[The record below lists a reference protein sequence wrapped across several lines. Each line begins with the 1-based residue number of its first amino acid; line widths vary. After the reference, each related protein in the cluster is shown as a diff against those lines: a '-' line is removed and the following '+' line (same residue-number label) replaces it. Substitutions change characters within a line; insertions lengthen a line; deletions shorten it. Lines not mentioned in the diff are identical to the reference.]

1 MLKISNVETFYGK
14 IQALRGVNIDI
25 KEGEIVSLIGSN
37 GAGKSTLLMTISG
50 VNKAKR
56 GEIVFEGKNIEKYE
70 PHTIVDLGIAQ
81 APEGRRIFSRLTV
94 EENLKLGAHA
104 NEKGKHFN
112 TDIKEVYD
120 LFPVLSDRK
129 SQRGGTL
136 SGGEQQMLAI
146 GRALMNRPKVLLL
159 DEPSL
164 GIAPKLV
171 NQIFLAIKNINKEKK
186 VTIFLVEQNAKKA
199 LELADRAYVLVNGK
213 VTIEGTG
220 KELLINQIEFPH
232 TGVFNN
238 HIINNARAIIWAAMI
253 FSREDLGRFAQ
264 DIACYAHKN
273 LFDENGCLNE
283 ASFHYQLIV
292 TKRLRE
298 ISIIAKEFFEFDRM
312 RVLNV
317 PAWRPGDGGFDPL
330 CLIGGAPP
338 KGS

>member
-14 IQALRGVNIDI
+14 IQALRGVNINI
-25 KEGEIVSLIGSN
+25 NEGEIVSLIGSN

-50 VNKAKR
+50 VNKAKT
-56 GEIVFEGKNIEKYE
+56 GEIIFEGKNIEKYE
-70 PHTIVDLGIAQ
+70 PHDIVDLGIAQ

-104 NEKGKHFN
+104 NEKGKFF
-112 TDIKEVYD
+112 DIDVKDIYN

-171 NQIFLAIKNINKEKK
+171 NQIFLAIKSINKEKK

-213 VTIEGTG
+213 VTIQGTG
-220 KELLINQIEFPH
+220 QELLKN
-232 TGVFNN
+232 
-238 HIINNARAIIWAAMI
+238 
-253 FSREDLGRFAQ
+253 Q
-264 DIACYAHKN
+264 DIQAAY
-273 LFDENGCLNE
+273 LE
-283 ASFHYQLIV
+283 
-292 TKRLRE
+292 
-298 ISIIAKEFFEFDRM
+298 
-312 RVLNV
+312 
-317 PAWRPGDGGFDPL
+317 
-330 CLIGGAPP
+330 GGA
-338 KGS
+338 KN

>member
-14 IQALRGVNIDI
+14 IQALRGVNINI
-25 KEGEIVSLIGSN
+25 NKGEIVSLIGSN

-50 VNKAKR
+50 VNKAR
-56 GEIVFEGKNIEKYE
+56 TGEIIFEDRNIEKYE
-70 PHTIVDLGIAQ
+70 AHDIVNLGISQ

-104 NEKGKHFN
+104 NEKGKFFD
-112 TDIKEVYD
+112 TDVKDIYD
-120 LFPVLSDRK
+120 LFPVLNDRK

-213 VTIEGTG
+213 VTIEGSG
-220 KELLINQIEFPH
+220 QELLKN
-232 TGVFNN
+232 
-238 HIINNARAIIWAAMI
+238 
-253 FSREDLGRFAQ
+253 Q
-264 DIACYAHKN
+264 DIQAAY
-273 LFDENGCLNE
+273 LE
-283 ASFHYQLIV
+283 
-292 TKRLRE
+292 
-298 ISIIAKEFFEFDRM
+298 
-312 RVLNV
+312 
-317 PAWRPGDGGFDPL
+317 GGS
-330 CLIGGAPP
+330 
-338 KGS
+338 KS

>member
-14 IQALRGVNIDI
+14 IQALRGVNINI
-25 KEGEIVSLIGSN
+25 NKGEIVSLIGSN

-50 VNKAKR
+50 VNKAKT
-56 GEIVFEGKNIEKYE
+56 GEIIFEGKNIEKYG
-70 PHTIVDLGIAQ
+70 PHDIVDLGIAQ

-94 EENLKLGAHA
+94 EENLRLGAHA
-104 NEKGKHFN
+104 NEKGKFF
-112 TDIKEVYD
+112 DIDVKDIYD

-213 VTIEGTG
+213 VTIQGTG
-220 KELLINQIEFPH
+220 QELLKN
-232 TGVFNN
+232 
-238 HIINNARAIIWAAMI
+238 
-253 FSREDLGRFAQ
+253 Q
-264 DIACYAHKN
+264 DIQAAY
-273 LFDENGCLNE
+273 LE
-283 ASFHYQLIV
+283 
-292 TKRLRE
+292 
-298 ISIIAKEFFEFDRM
+298 
-312 RVLNV
+312 
-317 PAWRPGDGGFDPL
+317 
-330 CLIGGAPP
+330 GGA
-338 KGS
+338 KN

>member
-14 IQALRGVNIDI
+14 IQALGGVNIDI

-220 KELLINQIEFPH
+220 KELLINQDIQ
-232 TGVFNN
+232 
-238 HIINNARAIIWAAMI
+238 AAYL
-253 FSREDLGRFAQ
+253 E
-264 DIACYAHKN
+264 
-273 LFDENGCLNE
+273 
-283 ASFHYQLIV
+283 
-292 TKRLRE
+292 
-298 ISIIAKEFFEFDRM
+298 
-312 RVLNV
+312 
-317 PAWRPGDGGFDPL
+317 
-330 CLIGGAPP
+330 GGA
-338 KGS
+338 KN

>member
-14 IQALRGVNIDI
+14 IQALRGVDLNVN
-25 KEGEIVSLIGSN
+25 EGEIVSLIGSN

-50 VNKAKR
+50 VNKAR
-56 GEIVFEGKNIEKYE
+56 TGEIVFEGKNIEKYE
-70 PHTIVDLGIAQ
+70 AHDIVDLGIAQ
-81 APEGRRIFSRLTV
+81 VPEGRRIFSRLTV
-94 EENLKLGAHA
+94 EENLRLGAHA

-120 LFPVLSDRK
+120 LFPVLNDRK

-213 VTIEGTG
+213 VTIKGTG
-220 KELLINQIEFPH
+220 QELLKN
-232 TGVFNN
+232 
-238 HIINNARAIIWAAMI
+238 
-253 FSREDLGRFAQ
+253 Q
-264 DIACYAHKN
+264 DIQAAY
-273 LFDENGCLNE
+273 LE
-283 ASFHYQLIV
+283 
-292 TKRLRE
+292 
-298 ISIIAKEFFEFDRM
+298 
-312 RVLNV
+312 
-317 PAWRPGDGGFDPL
+317 
-330 CLIGGAPP
+330 GGA
-338 KGS
+338 

>member
-14 IQALRGVNIDI
+14 IQALRGVNINI
-25 KEGEIVSLIGSN
+25 NKGEIVSLIGSN

-50 VNKAKR
+50 VNKAKT
-56 GEIVFEGKNIEKYE
+56 GEIIFEGKNIEKYE
-70 PHTIVDLGIAQ
+70 PHDIVDLGIAQ

-94 EENLKLGAHA
+94 EENLRLGAHA
-104 NEKGKHFN
+104 NEKGKFFYIDVK
-112 TDIKEVYD
+112 DIYD

-213 VTIEGTG
+213 VTIQGTG
-220 KELLINQIEFPH
+220 QELLKN
-232 TGVFNN
+232 
-238 HIINNARAIIWAAMI
+238 
-253 FSREDLGRFAQ
+253 Q
-264 DIACYAHKN
+264 DIQAAY
-273 LFDENGCLNE
+273 LE
-283 ASFHYQLIV
+283 
-292 TKRLRE
+292 
-298 ISIIAKEFFEFDRM
+298 
-312 RVLNV
+312 
-317 PAWRPGDGGFDPL
+317 
-330 CLIGGAPP
+330 GGA
-338 KGS
+338 KN